1 VDHHLNDDSEAR
13 LVIAETDPAGVA
25 MLYGR
30 CVDDEATRTRLDHLA
45 VTYLARSGVERDPV
59 AGATG

>member
-25 MLYGR
+25 MLA
-30 CVDDEATRTRLDHLA
+30 VDVATSTA
-45 VTYLARSGVERDPV
+45 
-59 AGATG
+59 